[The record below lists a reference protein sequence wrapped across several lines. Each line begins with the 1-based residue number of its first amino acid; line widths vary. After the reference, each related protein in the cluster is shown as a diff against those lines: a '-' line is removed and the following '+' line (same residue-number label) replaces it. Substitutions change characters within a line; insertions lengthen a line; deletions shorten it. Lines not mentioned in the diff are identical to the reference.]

1 MGCFGCVV
9 ATIRILRVF
18 FAQSRVPEHE
28 AQAKFQITRLAQGD
42 EEATPTKE
50 RMTMFA
56 LVEGHPKL
64 DVIIFYVLVS
74 AILAA
79 TLYHFHQKQV

>member
-1 MGCFGCVV
+1 
-9 ATIRILRVF
+9 
-18 FAQSRVPEHE
+18 
-28 AQAKFQITRLAQGD
+28 
-42 EEATPTKE
+42 
-50 RMTMFA
+50 MFA
-56 LVEGHPKL
+56 LVEGHPNI